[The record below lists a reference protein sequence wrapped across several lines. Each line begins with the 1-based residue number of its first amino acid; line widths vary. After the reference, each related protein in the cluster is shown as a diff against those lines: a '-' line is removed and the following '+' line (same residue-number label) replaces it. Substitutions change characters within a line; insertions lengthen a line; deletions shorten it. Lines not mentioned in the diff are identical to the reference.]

1 MSKIQSQT
9 ERLSRELDSRE
20 VSERPK
26 KWRPPQLL
34 PDPKPEPGY
43 TFRWIR
49 ISAGG
54 LNDDKNWSSKLM
66 EGYEPVKA
74 SDHPEIRLFSRK
86 KNEDDLIEIG
96 GLILCKI
103 PSEFVDDRNN
113 YFRGQSE
120 ALVKSVDNN
129 FMRESDARM
138 PLFNERKTSVTFG
151 SRQ

>member
-1 MSKIQSQT
+1 MSRETQT
-9 ERLSRELDSRE
+9 ERLSRELETRA
-20 VSERPK
+20 VAERPQ

-43 TFRWIR
+43 SFRWIR
-49 ISAGG
+49 VSAGG
-54 LNDDKNWSSKLM
+54 MNDDKNWSSKLM

-74 SDHPEIRLFSRK
+74 SEHPEIRWFSRK
-86 KNEDDLIEIG
+86 KNDDDLIEIG

-103 PSEFVDDRNN
+103 PSEFVNDRNN

-120 ALVKSVDNN
+120 ALVESVDNN
-129 FMRESDARM
+129 FLRDSDARM
-138 PLFNERKTSVTFG
+138 PLFKERKSTVTFG